1 MARIGAIIH
10 YIIMEGAN
18 ADSFQLFFLSFSF
31 QKTTQFRE
39 MAEPTQREEVQGN
52 MGMGVKKNKLE
63 GVNRTGS

>member
-1 MARIGAIIH
+1 
-10 YIIMEGAN
+10 MEGAN

-39 MAEPTQREEVQGN
+39 MAEAIEREEVQGN